1 MLVSNIAI
9 CLSALMKY
17 DYVVSCTKEVYVN
30 NNNTII
36 IIIIIVWKECVIKW
50 KEIIINVMS
59 EFQNI

>member
-36 IIIIIVWKECVIKW
+36 SIIVWKECVLKW
-50 KEIIINVMS
+50 KEIIINFMS